1 MSVER
6 DLWEERVGHLDLS
19 PYLTVERGAPA
30 GEVLRRMQ
38 TEGCNCVLVVDGG
51 HRLAG
56 IFTERDVLHQ
66 VASHPENLQRPIE
79 ALMTPS
85 PDTVTPHDR
94 VATALQR
101 MNAGHYR
108 NVPVV
113 DAEGRIVGNLA
124 HYAIVRFLSDRL
136 QDKIYNLPPDPELF
150 ARAPEGA

>member
-6 DLWEERVGHLDLS
+6 DLWEERVGRLDLS
-19 PYLTVERGAPA
+19 PYLTAQRGDPA
-30 GEVLRRMQ
+30 VDVLRRMRD
-38 TEGCNCVLVVDGG
+38 EGRNCVLVVDDGG
-51 HRLAG
+51 RLAG
-56 IFTERDVLHQ
+56 IFTERDVLHKLGT
-66 VASHPENLQRPIE
+66 VPANLERPVE

-94 VATALQR
+94 LATALHR

-113 DAEGRIVGNLA
+113 DPEGRVVGNLA

-136 QDKIYNLPPDPELF
+136 QDKIYNLPPDPDLVP
-150 ARAPEGA
+150 RAPEGA